1 MWTEDSLDRL
11 VSRIEALPP
20 SPIRLRIGIAGPP
33 GAGKSTLA
41 EALVDR
47 LNREGERAALVPM
60 DGFHLDNRMLEAR
73 GLLPRK
79 GAPETFDALG
89 FLHMV
94 GRLGREEE
102 VIIPV
107 FDRTR
112 DIAIAGAARVGT
124 EHRVAVVEGNY
135 LLLAE
140 TPWAGLRPL
149 WDLSL
154 MVAPPRVELRRRLID
169 RWLSHGL
176 SPDAAAARAEEND
189 LPNAERVLTRS
200 VPADVAL

>member
-20 SPIRLRIGIAGPP
+20 PPIRLRIGIAGPP

-41 EALVDR
+41 VDLVDR

-79 GAPETFDALG
+79 GAPETFDAQG

-112 DIAIAGAARVGT
+112 DIAIAGAARVGA
-124 EHRVAVVEGNY
+124 EHRIAVVEGNY
-135 LLLAE
+135 LLLSE
-140 TPWAGLRPL
+140 PPWDGLRPL

-154 MVAPPRVELRRRLID
+154 MVAPPREELRRRLVD
-169 RWLSHGL
+169 RWLGHSL
-176 SPDAAAARAEEND
+176 SPDAATARAEEND

-200 VPADVAL
+200 APADVAL